1 MKDAMINV
9 RWMKRYVLKYK
20 SGFTLG
26 LLFLLLATVAGI
38 AVTAVQKIVIDD
50 VFLNGRYDL
59 LPGTLGWFALAIVC
73 SSFFGVLWTH
83 TGRVNAYKINAQLTE
98 DLMNSIYRTPTQIY
112 NNERIGKYV
121 SYFSNDI
128 NWTTVALTQFVPKGI
143 ANVVTVLLLSVII
156 GWSSPVIL
164 ICILAFS
171 VFYLALGKKFGGN
184 IRQVSKQLQEAKS
197 NFLVQIEE
205 GVSSTREVIAFHREE
220 WEQTKYNAN
229 FAVYFD
235 KVMQEGKLENKK
247 LVWSDP
253 LKWGASLLVLGYG
266 GYLVMQG
273 ALSIGMY
280 VVIFQFTSQLMA
292 AIHDVYLFAMEAQS
306 RLAMVERIRGMVQG
320 PQIADGETGIQGPI
334 RSLELEKVSFR
345 YNEQSRNVLE
355 QLSLTIPVGRKVAFV
370 GTSGGGKSTIAQL
383 LLRFYDPDSG
393 CIRVNGVPLTTIQRK
408 AWSERIS
415 VVFQDP
421 YLFPDTIRNNVLL
434 GGSRKQEEVEAAC
447 EQACI
452 HDFVLTLGKGY
463 DTELGERGINL
474 SGGQKQRLALARA
487 LLRRSEILILDEST
501 SSLDLET
508 ERRVQRKID
517 ELRQGLTTIIIA
529 HRLSTIQNADLI
541 YVMDQGHV
549 AEQGTHEELMAG
561 DTIYKKLVISQREE
575 DEDLKEV
582 KQGAAS

>member
-1 MKDAMINV
+1 MNDVMLNV
-9 RWMKRYVLKYK
+9 LWMKRYILKYK

-26 LLFLLLATVAGI
+26 LLYLLLATVASI
-38 AVTAVQKIVIDD
+38 VVTAVQKVVIDD
-50 VFLNGRYDL
+50 IFLRGNYDL
-59 LPGTLGWFALAIVC
+59 LPETLGWFALAIVC

-83 TGRVNAYKINAQLTE
+83 TGRVSAYKINAQLTE
-98 DLMNSIYRTPTQIY
+98 DLMNAIYKTPTPIY

-143 ANVVTVLLLSVII
+143 ANIVTVLLLSVII

-164 ICILAFS
+164 VCILAFS
-171 VFYLALGKKFGGN
+171 ALYLALGKKFGGN
-184 IRQVSKQLQEAKS
+184 IRQVSKQLQEAKA
-197 NFLVQIEE
+197 NFLVHLEE

-220 WEQTKYNAN
+220 WEQNKFNAN

-266 GYLVMQG
+266 GYLVMDG

-280 VVIFQFTSQLMA
+280 VVIFQFTSQLMN

-306 RLAMVERIRGMVQG
+306 RLAMVDRIRGMVQG

-334 RSLELEKVSFR
+334 RSLALEQVSFR

-393 CIRVNGVPLTTIQRK
+393 CIRVNGAPLATIQRK

-434 GGSRKQEEVEAAC
+434 GESRKQEDVEAAC

-452 HDFVLTLGKGY
+452 HDFVLTLSKGY

-508 ERRVQRKID
+508 ERRVQKQID

-529 HRLSTIQNADLI
+529 HRLSTIQNANLI

-561 DTIYKKLVISQREE
+561 DTIYKKLVISQKEE
-575 DEDLKEV
+575 NEER
-582 KQGAAS
+582 QGAAS

>member
-1 MKDAMINV
+1 MNDVMLNV
-9 RWMKRYVLKYK
+9 HWMKRYIWKYK

-26 LLFLLLATVAGI
+26 LLYLLLATVAGI
-38 AVTAVQKIVIDD
+38 AVTAVQKVVIDD
-50 VFLNGRYDL
+50 IFLRGNYDL
-59 LPGTLGWFALAIVC
+59 LPETLGWFALAIVC

-83 TGRVNAYKINAQLTE
+83 TGRVCAYKINAQLTE
-98 DLMNSIYRTPTQIY
+98 DLMNAIYKTPTPIY

-143 ANVVTVLLLSVII
+143 ANIVTVLLLSVII

-164 ICILAFS
+164 VCILGFS
-171 VFYLALGKKFGGN
+171 ALYLVLGKKFGGN
-184 IRQVSKQLQEAKS
+184 IRQVSKQLQEAKA
-197 NFLVQIEE
+197 NFLVHLEE

-220 WEQTKYNAN
+220 WEQNKFNAN

-266 GYLVMQG
+266 GYLVMDG
-273 ALSIGMY
+273 GLSIGMY
-280 VVIFQFTSQLMA
+280 VVIFQFTSQLLN

-306 RLAMVERIRGMVQG
+306 RLAMVDRIRGMVQG
-320 PQIADGETGIQGPI
+320 PQIADGETGIEGPI
-334 RSLELEKVSFR
+334 RSLALEQVSFR

-393 CIRVNGVPLTTIQRK
+393 CIRVNGAPLTTIQRK

-421 YLFPDTIRNNVLL
+421 YLFPDTIRNNILL
-434 GGSRKQEEVEAAC
+434 GESRKQEDVEAAC

-452 HDFVLTLGKGY
+452 HDFVLTLSQGY

-487 LLRRSEILILDEST
+487 LLRHSEILILDEST

-508 ERRVQRKID
+508 ERRVQKQID

-541 YVMDQGHV
+541 YVMDQGRV

-561 DTIYKKLVISQREE
+561 DTIYKKLIISQKEDKEE
-575 DEDLKEV
+575 RSKDR
-582 KQGAAS
+582 QGVAS